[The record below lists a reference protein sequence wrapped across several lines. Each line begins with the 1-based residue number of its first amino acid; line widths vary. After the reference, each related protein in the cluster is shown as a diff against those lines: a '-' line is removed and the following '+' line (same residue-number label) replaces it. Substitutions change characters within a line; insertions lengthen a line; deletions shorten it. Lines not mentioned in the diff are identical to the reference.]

1 MKTLLLVLNLILLFP
16 AVGQVSTFSKFY
28 GKDSFY
34 CASPTVIADGDS
46 ITLLGLFYGYNR
58 QGHLFIKSD
67 LNGNEAY
74 RFVNGKPDTIF
85 SGHYALCAN
94 RTSTGHFILSGGVAR
109 TGAQT
114 GYDVLYKLKSNL
126 DTEFV
131 HTLNTASGC
140 SYLPFASELS
150 DKNYLLAGWR
160 QDCVV
165 GANRIATFIK
175 TDTLGNIIWIKE
187 EPHPNVSEF
196 SSTSV
201 ISDRF
206 YVMDQIATDGNTG
219 DSVIQIHK
227 YDNDGNLIWK
237 RSFGHEGFNN
247 KTGPLIPTHDGGAVY
262 VLNIIDTN
270 SILGHPT
277 IYMPA
282 IIYRLDSSGAILW
295 QRWLNGAN
303 LFSIHETSS
312 GSLVFCESRG
322 GVVNEPEY
330 STKLSGELF
339 KTDRDGNIL
348 WKKRYVEGVDSSQHN
363 YFFDVTEGADC
374 GIFATGQ
381 AVPLHGQR
389 NQVWLLKVDSNGCLN
404 GDCPELYTGI
414 KDQEKAADI
423 VVFPNPTQSYFII
436 AFSETS
442 DFRRYREPVFRL
454 TDVTGRTV
462 SQSILTE
469 QATTFSSEA
478 FSSGVY
484 FYTIRSDGR
493 HIAGG
498 KIVIRP
504 QSQ

>member
-1 MKTLLLVLNLILLFP
+1 MLLLP
-16 AVGQVSTFSKFY
+16 AFGQVGTFSKFY

-58 QGHLFIKSD
+58 QGHLFVKSD

-94 RTSTGHFILSGGVAR
+94 RTSTSHFILSGGVAR

-160 QDCVV
+160 QDCIINANYI
-165 GANRIATFIK
+165 GALIK
-175 TDTLGNIIWIKE
+175 TDTLGNIIWTKE
-187 EPHPNVSEF
+187 APHPNHSGF
-196 SSTSV
+196 SCTSV
-201 ISDRF
+201 ILGGF
-206 YVMDQIATDGNTG
+206 YVIDQIATDGNTG

-247 KTGPLIPTHDGGAVY
+247 TTGPLIPTRDGGAVY
-262 VLNIIDTN
+262 IINKLDTN
-270 SILGHPT
+270 AVFGDPT
-277 IYMPA
+277 YSMPS
-282 IIYRLDSSGAILW
+282 IIYRLDSAGNIIWQKWLTYGNFVSLHETRSGALIFCENLLGKPFSGVLLNNNYSGALFKLGADGHVIW
-295 QRWLNGAN
+295 QQYFLNGIDTN
-303 LFSIHETSS
+303 
-312 GSLVFCESRG
+312 
-322 GVVNEPEY
+322 Y
-330 STKLSGELF
+330 
-339 KTDRDGNIL
+339 D
-348 WKKRYVEGVDSSQHN
+348 N
-363 YFFDVTEGADC
+363 YFWDITEGADG

-381 AVPLHGQR
+381 AVPLNGQR

-442 DFRRYREPVFRL
+442 DFRRYREPVFTL

-469 QATTFSSEA
+469 QATTFSCESFA
-478 FSSGVY
+478 SGVY
-484 FYTIRSDGR
+484 LYTIRSDGR
-493 HIAGG
+493 YIADG